1 VDIDRPFGGEVF
13 VFQSMDATLY
23 FIAPAIPGQPFR
35 RGETNLRLLP
45 AK

>member
-23 FIAPAIPGQPFR
+23 FTAPVIPGQPFR
-35 RGETNLRLLP
+35 GPETKLRLLP